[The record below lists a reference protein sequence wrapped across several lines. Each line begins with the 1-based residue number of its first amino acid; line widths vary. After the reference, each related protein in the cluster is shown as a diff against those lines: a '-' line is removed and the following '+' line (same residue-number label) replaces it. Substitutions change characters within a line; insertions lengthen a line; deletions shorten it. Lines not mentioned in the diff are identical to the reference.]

1 MGVCVCCNRERAEVK
16 IRVGLRTLDTLG
28 KTTTKPFHGPLCD
41 DCLIRVTRNGSV
53 EQRWLLQQIL
63 RTEPENEFE
72 HDIHDAFLRQD
83 LSAVMNNC
91 EKYERRFRALGEEED

>member
-1 MGVCVCCNRERAEVK
+1 MGACVCCNRERAGVK

-41 DCLIRVTRNGSV
+41 DCLMRVTRIGSV

-63 RTEPENEFE
+63 RKEPE
-72 HDIHDAFLRQD
+72 RQIFQKP
-83 LSAVMNNC
+83 SAP
-91 EKYERRFRALGEEED
+91 ERREVAVSFRPISAKPRAPRH